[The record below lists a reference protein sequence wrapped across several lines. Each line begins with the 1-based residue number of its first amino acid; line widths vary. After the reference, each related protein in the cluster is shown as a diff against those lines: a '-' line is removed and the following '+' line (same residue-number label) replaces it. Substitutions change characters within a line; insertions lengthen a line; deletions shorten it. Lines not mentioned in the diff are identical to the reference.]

1 MSRASKEYFQK
12 YYAEHKEQVAAY
24 RVTYK
29 AKKLKREI
37 KEIQKGKPTSITSS
51 RLRQATLLLIDILD
65 AYELRDKIM
74 LKRRV
79 EKAHEWHKSNRIQF

>member
-1 MSRASKEYFQK
+1 MSQTSKEYFQK
-12 YYAEHKEQVAAY
+12 YYLEHKEQCAAY
-24 RVTYK
+24 RVKYR

-37 KEIQKGKPTSITSS
+37 KEMQQGKPISITSS
-51 RLRQATLLLIDILD
+51 RLREATLLLIDIVD

-79 EKAHEWHKSNRIQF
+79 EKAHEWHKSNRVQL